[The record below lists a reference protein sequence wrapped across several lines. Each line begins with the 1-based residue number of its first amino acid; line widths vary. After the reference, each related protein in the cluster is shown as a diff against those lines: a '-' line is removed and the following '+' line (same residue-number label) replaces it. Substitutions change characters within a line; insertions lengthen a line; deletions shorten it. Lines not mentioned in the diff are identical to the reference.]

1 MVHVWIIRL
10 MEISEKEALDE
21 LNLSVLMKA
30 SIRYCYV
37 YVESRNHGT
46 RTFSWSFFFVFF

>member
-30 SIRYCYV
+30 SIRYCFV
-37 YVESRNHGT
+37 CRVKK
-46 RTFSWSFFFVFF
+46 SWN